1 MERAGR
7 PPDVQPPQLQQNI
20 TGQGHKVMGG
30 NIIHGPVV
38 YNIHPDPQGVPQ
50 NLEKAMSY
58 KGKTKWNGIQ
68 SIQPYHLFSD
78 HTEFEA
84 MYIKG
89 VHLGQGS
96 YGAAY
101 KVTSKRNKKL
111 FVLKEIIKVATSRKE
126 RERDRTEIEILKK
139 CSHEN
144 IGKGSFHF
152 VDNHL

>member
-1 MERAGR
+1 MRSSR
-7 PPDVQPPQLQQNI
+7 PSL
-20 TGQGHKVMGG
+20 
-30 NIIHGPVV
+30 
-38 YNIHPDPQGVPQ
+38 
-50 NLEKAMSY
+50 
-58 KGKTKWNGIQ
+58 
-68 SIQPYHLFSD
+68 PYHLFSD

-101 KVTSKRNKKL
+101 KVTSRRNKKL

-144 IGKGSFHF
+144 IGNGSFHF
-152 VDNHL
+152 DNYEHTKKHSCKAIGLIFSLN

>member
-1 MERAGR
+1 M
-7 PPDVQPPQLQQNI
+7 
-20 TGQGHKVMGG
+20 KVKQ
-30 NIIHGPVV
+30 HGMV
-38 YNIHPDPQGVPQ
+38 
-50 NLEKAMSY
+50 
-58 KGKTKWNGIQ
+58 NGIQ
-68 SIQPYHLFSD
+68 PYGKAYDDDHLFSD

-89 VHLGQGS
+89 VHLGHGS

-126 RERDRTEIEILKK
+126 RERERTEIEILKK

-152 VDNHL
+152 DNHL